1 MFLMARMWA
10 HVVFLARVAWPGAAL
25 GSMLAA
31 LLFAVE
37 IAFHARS
44 GLGTS
49 LDILVGVLLAVLAI
63 AFLGSAVIFL
73 RFVLRRWA
81 GLFAAGL
88 LGPFVFVFV
97 LLDAYFDAGPGVSLR
112 FGGTLIMLGAALGG
126 AIALV
131 ARHTSPEDR
140 GLRATGRTLLVVNF
154 AAWAALAAWL
164 LLPRTDPYVALQPP
178 PDVRSIPSLPA
189 QDPSQKGSHVVR
201 SLTYGSGSDRRRP
214 EYGGGV
220 SLRTE
225 PVDASALVKNLK
237 GLKATLRRWYWGF
250 GADRFP
256 INGRVWYPEGPGPFP
271 LVLVVH
277 GNHQMEDYSDPGYAY
292 LGELLA
298 SRGFIVVSV
307 DENFLN
313 RSWSGDIRGENG
325 ARGWMLLQHLATWRR
340 WNDSPGHPFH
350 RRVDMDRIALIGH
363 SRGGEAVAHAAAFNR
378 LPCLPDNCTVKFNFH
393 FSIRALVALA
403 PIDDGYRPAGQSVPI
418 ENVDYLVLHGS
429 HDGDVPNFEGLR
441 PFKRVKFTDGRYRFK
456 AALYIYRANH
466 GQFNTVWGDDDLG
479 PPFESFVLRKS
490 LLSGAEQRRVAQ
502 VFIGGFLE
510 TALNGR
516 PEYLPMFRD
525 VRAVAA
531 WVPRTTYFSQ
541 FEDSTYKTVSDF
553 DTGIDLT
560 RGALP
565 GATQSGENLTVW
577 REGDFKGRGI
587 WPFHVRTL
595 YLGWNM
601 TSGNGPPPTSTKTG
615 SYRITLP
622 ETTAAAWGL
631 DANSRLVF
639 AVADTREDP
648 DNRDAKKT
656 YAPIDFTIE
665 IGTSEGVV
673 SRVPLSRIFPLPP
686 ILRVTFTKWK
696 YLDRAFYAGKTE
708 PVFQTYEL
716 PLAMFAAPGWN
727 PARIRE
733 MRFVFDRTPSGTI
746 MLDGVGFTRS
756 PVSGPE

>member
-1 MFLMARMWA
+1 MNAVTRSFVRLWMP
-10 HVVFLARVAWPGAAL
+10 LALLGRVAWPGAAL
-25 GSMLAA
+25 GSVLATI
-31 LLFAVE
+31 LFAAD
-37 IAFHARS
+37 IAWQVRS
-44 GLGTS
+44 GLGTG
-49 LDILVGVLLAVLAI
+49 LDVLAGVVLAVLAM
-63 AFLGSAVIFL
+63 AVLGCAVI
-73 RFVLRRWA
+73 VLRSVLRSGPA
-81 GLFAAGL
+81 LFAAAVV
-88 LGPFVFVFV
+88 GPFVLVFV
-97 LLDAYFDAGPGVSLR
+97 LLDTYFDAGAGVSLR
-112 FGGTLIMLGAALGG
+112 FGGTLVVLGAALGG

-131 ARHTSPEDR
+131 ARRTSGMDR
-140 GLRATGRTLLVVNF
+140 GRRMIGWVWLVATF
-154 AAWAALAAWL
+154 AAWVALAGWL
-164 LLPRTDPYVALQPP
+164 WSPGTDPYVALQQPP
-178 PDVRSIPSLPA
+178 SIGAIPPLPA
-189 QDPSQKGSHVVR
+189 RDPSQKGPYVVR
-201 SLTYGSGSDRRRP
+201 SLYYGSGTDRRRP
-214 EYGGGV
+214 EYGRQV

-225 PVDASALVKNLK
+225 PVDASPLVKNLK
-237 GLKATLRRWYWGF
+237 GVKATLRAWYWGF
-250 GADRFP
+250 GGDRFP
-256 INGRVWYPEGPGPFP
+256 LNGRVWYPEGPGPFP

-277 GNHQMEDYSDPGYAY
+277 GNHQMEQYSDPGYAY

-340 WNDSPGHPFH
+340 WNDTPGHPFH

-378 LPCLPDNCTVKFNFH
+378 LPCLPDDCTVKFDFH

-466 GQFNTVWGDDDLG
+466 GQFNTVWGNDDLG
-479 PPFESFVLRKS
+479 PPFESFGLRKA
-490 LLSGAEQRRVAQ
+490 LLSGAEQRRVAE

-510 TALNGR
+510 ATLNGR
-516 PEYLPMFRD
+516 REYLPMFRD
-525 VRAVAA
+525 VRAVAT
-531 WVPRTTYFSQ
+531 WLPRTTYFSQ
-541 FEDSTYKTVSDF
+541 FEDSTYKVVSDF

-560 RGALP
+560 RGVLP
-565 GATQSGENLTVW
+565 GSTQSGENLTVW
-577 REGDFKGRGI
+577 REGDFKGRGV
-587 WPFHVRTL
+587 WPFRVRTL
-595 YLGWNM
+595 YLGWN
-601 TSGNGPPPTSTKTG
+601 TTAGR
-615 SYRITLP
+615 YRLTLP
-622 ETTAAAWGL
+622 ETTAAEWGL
-631 DANSRLVF
+631 DTNTRLVF

-648 DNRDAKKT
+648 DKRDAKTT
-656 YAPIDFTIE
+656 YAPIDFTVE
-665 IGTSEGVV
+665 IQTSEGVV

-708 PVFQTYEL
+708 PVFQTYEI

-733 MRFVFDRTPSGTI
+733 VRFVFDRTPSGTI
-746 MLDGVGFTRS
+746 MLDGVGFARLS
-756 PVSGPE
+756 ERDPA